1 MKYSNNCG
9 IFKTNYNLLNIKY
22 LESYIYIYNCLI
34 FNKLHNF
41 LVFGGISDDVAAAR
55 RAWALPCVP
64 GIQGFKILRFKYL
77 RFKDLRFKD
86 SRIPAVKKFKIVQ
99 KSKQPIAKSQR
110 PAAKSQKLRERQQ
123 INSQKNQKVQKVQ
136 NRSKV

>member
-1 MKYSNNCG
+1 M
-9 IFKTNYNLLNIKY
+9 
-22 LESYIYIYNCLI
+22 
-34 FNKLHNF
+34 
-41 LVFGGISDDVAAAR
+41 VFCGISDDVAPAR

-99 KSKQPIAKSQR
+99 KSKQATAKSRMAKAQTHGEAK
-110 PAAKSQKLRERQQ
+110 PKAKS
-123 INSQKNQKVQKVQ
+123 
-136 NRSKV
+136 

>member
-1 MKYSNNCG
+1 M
-9 IFKTNYNLLNIKY
+9 IFQ
-22 LESYIYIYNCLI
+22 
-34 FNKLHNF
+34 
-41 LVFGGISDDVAAAR
+41 GISDDVAAAR

-64 GIQGFKILRFKYL
+64 GIRGFKDLRFKHL

-99 KSKQPIAKSQR
+99 KSEKPTAKGQQPKAN
-110 PAAKSQKLRERQQ
+110 SQKLSERQQ

>member
-9 IFKTNYNLLNIKY
+9 IFKTNYNLLNIKC
-22 LESYIYIYNCLI
+22 LESHIYIYIYNCLI

-41 LVFGGISDDVAAAR
+41 LIFQGISDDVAAAR

-64 GIQGFKILRFKYL
+64 GIQGFKY
-77 RFKDLRFKD
+77 LRFKD

-99 KSKQPIAKSQR
+99 KSKQATAKSWMAKAQTHGEAK
-110 PAAKSQKLRERQQ
+110 PKAKS
-123 INSQKNQKVQKVQ
+123 
-136 NRSKV
+136 